1 MSAPTSSSTPSNP
14 GRGSDTGTDSGTGI
28 SGDHN
33 HITGTTG
40 INGDTNTA
48 GHIVIIGAGQ
58 AGLQTAEALRSGGY
72 PGAITLLGD
81 EACGPYHRP
90 PLSKA
95 WLAGEMDSAQLV
107 MRAPEMLA
115 RKAIELRT
123 SVKVTAIDRAARL
136 VKLADGSALPYTGL
150 VLATGATPRR
160 LPLAGGDAPGV
171 LALRSRNDA
180 SAIAAQMAVCI
191 EKQLPVVVIGGGF
204 IGLEVV
210 ATARKKGLAVT
221 VLEAAPRL
229 LGRVLAPVLSDWYAA
244 LHRSQGVNLVLGA
257 QIEAIETGVNGS
269 AQCSTGDFAES
280 SSGGVAQ
287 SGRVG
292 HVTGVRL
299 TDGTLCPAGLVVVG
313 IGVTASDQLARDAGL
328 DCDRGIVVD
337 ACGRTSAPFIVAA
350 GDCTARRLTDGS
362 LLRLESVQNATE
374 QGKSAASALL
384 GQERPFTA
392 TPWFW
397 SDQYDKK
404 LQMAGFLTG
413 ADQWAVRGD
422 MAGGSFSVYHFKGQ
436 KLLAVDSVNASRD
449 HLQARKLLD
458 AGVSPTP
465 EQAGNTAFDLGSLLV
480 KA

>member
-1 MSAPTSSSTPSNP
+1 MNTSTSSNTPASPGPGSHPGTGTGTRSDNTST
-14 GRGSDTGTDSGTGI
+14 GSDTSGA
-28 SGDHN
+28 
-33 HITGTTG
+33 TGTIAT
-40 INGDTNTA
+40 NDTT

-58 AGLQTAEALRSGGY
+58 AGLQTTEALRSGGY
-72 PGAITLLGD
+72 QGAIALLGD
-81 EACGPYHRP
+81 ENYGPYHRP

-95 WLAGEMDSAQLV
+95 WLAGEIDSAQLV

-115 RKAIELRT
+115 RKNIELRT
-123 SVKVTAIDRAARL
+123 GVQVLAIDRAAQL

-150 VLATGATPRR
+150 VLATGATPRS

-171 LALRSRNDA
+171 LALRSRDDA

-204 IGLEVV
+204 IGLEVA
-210 ATARKKGLAVT
+210 ATARQKGLAVT

-244 LHRSQGVNLVLGA
+244 LHRSHGVQLVLGA
-257 QIEAIETGVNGS
+257 QIEAIETGVDG
-269 AQCSTGDFAES
+269 FAES
-280 SSGGVAQ
+280 GTGS
-287 SGRVG
+287 R
-292 HVTGVRL
+292 VTGVRL
-299 TDGTLCPAGLVVVG
+299 KDGTLCPAALVVVG
-313 IGVTASDQLARDAGL
+313 IGVVANDQLAREAGL

-337 ACGRTSAPFIVAA
+337 ACGRTSDPFIVAA
-350 GDCTARRLTDGS
+350 GDCAARRLRDGS

-374 QGKSAASALL
+374 QGKSAAAALL

-404 LQMAGFLTG
+404 LQMAGLSTG
-413 ADQWAVRGD
+413 ADQWAIRGD
-422 MAGGSFSVYHFKGQ
+422 MGGGSFSVYHFKEG

-465 EQAGNTAFDLGSLLV
+465 QQAGDTAFDLGSLLG
-480 KA
+480 K